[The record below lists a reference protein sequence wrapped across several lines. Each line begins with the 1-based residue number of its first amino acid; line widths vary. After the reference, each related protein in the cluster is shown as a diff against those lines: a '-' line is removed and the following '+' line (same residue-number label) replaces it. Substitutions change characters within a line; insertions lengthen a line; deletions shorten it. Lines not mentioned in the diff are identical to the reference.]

1 MSPTSFKCATFEG
14 SFPFRWRSRKLEEIF
29 DNQADESRSLFREC
43 ENGIFF
49 NIWVG
54 NNLSNP
60 WQETCWRCNW
70 TFVEVTFFLFLFWR
84 SFGNFWIKVWGCL
97 ETTIL
102 STKQYCW
109 SKKEPNEGSYFV
121 SCYITWGRTRN
132 KAAFSGHS
140 LGFRASCKI
149 AGWMASLISQIPRF
163 CYSWISFF
171 LWVKRMDLVWGM
183 TRRVCAMS
191 IWVP

>member
-1 MSPTSFKCATFEG
+1 MIEGVNRANFWRHLRFGWGVSGAASFNYETKGNCTLTDNVSPTSFKCATFEG

-70 TFVEVTFFLFLFWR
+70 TFVEVTFFLFLFWQFLDK
-84 SFGNFWIKVWGCL
+84 SLSLSWNYNFVHQAILLIKERTKWR
-97 ETTIL
+97 IL
-102 STKQYCW
+102 FRVMLHYLGSEHGTKQ
-109 SKKEPNEGSYFV
+109 
-121 SCYITWGRTRN
+121 
-132 KAAFSGHS
+132 
-140 LGFRASCKI
+140 
-149 AGWMASLISQIPRF
+149 
-163 CYSWISFF
+163 SFF
-171 LWVKRMDLVWGM
+171 WTFLGG
-183 TRRVCAMS
+183 
-191 IWVP
+191 I